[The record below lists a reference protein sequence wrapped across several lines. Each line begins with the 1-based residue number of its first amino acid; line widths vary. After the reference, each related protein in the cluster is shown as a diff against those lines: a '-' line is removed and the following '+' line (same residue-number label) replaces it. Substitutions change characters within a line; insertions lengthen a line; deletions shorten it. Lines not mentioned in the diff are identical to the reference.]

1 MSDWASAY
9 EQRYTNELLNKQIK
23 LEKQGLANQFNIT
36 RLEGKAQYYEQ
47 ERAGAGREV
56 QLGAEGAGAGA
67 LSLGKVKSTIGSVNK
82 VAEGTRD
89 FLHLRSGQGRRVFL
103 KDGSSKVVRNGD
115 RVIRDSDGRIT
126 RTEKSWEIPDELGEG
141 ETSIEVKGLKPSKLW
156 LGDRVGIR
164 AQKAQA
170 RIKGIVDRGAEKF
183 RALKEQG
190 ENIRDDISGKI
201 GDVRSAVEDVKGE
214 AVGRID
220 DVKGQINSAKGS
232 LEGLRDD
239 AETRIRG
246 LKGDVGDILESK
258 VNEMTDGIDPSR
270 VRGAYDDI
278 RADIVGRRAEL
289 GGRDL
294 PPEEFIERM
303 RAAGRARSQL
313 GAQVENEM
321 ASTPSADDHALSGEM
336 ETFEIETPQP
346 TDLIGRARAYGSRLG
361 AKGSRMIGDLQEFGE
376 ETGTAL
382 KQKGVNIARN
392 IVGRTGEEVGDI
404 GEGLAEAG
412 AEAAVGGEE
421 ALAGIDVAAA
431 ATAAIPVIGEVALL
445 GSAVASAGFAG
456 YETYKAIKDW
466 DAAMNAQQQADNLRN
481 SINNGAVDFGDS
493 IGKSIAV
500 PTQQT
505 SSSRNF
511 T

>member
-1 MSDWASAY
+1 MSDWASTY
-9 EQRYTNELLNKQIK
+9 EQRYTNELLNRQIK

-115 RVIRDSDGRIT
+115 RIIRDSDGRIT
-126 RTEKSWEIPDELGEG
+126 RTEKSWKIPEELNEG
-141 ETSIEVKGLKPSKLW
+141 ESSIEVKGLKPSKMW
-156 LGDRVGIR
+156 LGDRIGIR
-164 AQKAQA
+164 AQKAEA
-170 RIKGIVDRGAEKF
+170 RVKGIVDRGAEKF

-201 GDVRSAVEDVKGE
+201 GDVRSTVEDVKGE
-214 AVGRID
+214 ALGRID

-303 RAAGRARSQL
+303 RQAGRARSEL

-321 ASTPSADDHALSGEM
+321 GSTPSADDHAMGEM

-346 TDLIGRARAYGSRLG
+346 TDLIGRARAMGSRLG

-376 ETGTAL
+376 ETGEAL
-382 KQKGVNIARN
+382 KQKGVGIARN
-392 IVGRTGEEVGDI
+392 IVGRTGEEIGDI

-412 AEAAVGGEE
+412 AMGGEE
-421 ALAGIDVAAA
+421 ALAGLDVGASIAAA
-431 ATAAIPVIGEVALL
+431 VPVVGEVALL
-445 GSAVASAGFAG
+445 GGAIASAGFAG

-466 DAAMNAQQQADNLRN
+466 DAAMTAQQQADNLRN
-481 SINNGAVDFGDS
+481 AVNNGAVDFGDS
-493 IGKSIAV
+493 IGKSIAI
-500 PTQQT
+500 PQQQT
-505 SSSRNF
+505 ASSRNF